1 MANPSVLVTGG
12 SGLIGE
18 RLCQKLSERG
28 YDVKVLTRKKKKNS
42 RFKSYYWNPE
52 KKEIEP
58 GALENGTYIVH
69 LAGANIAGK
78 RWTKSRKQEILS
90 SRAGTAKFLY
100 ESVSGLKLK
109 PTAFISSSAV
119 GFYGTVTSE
128 KVFTEGDPAAQDFL
142 GQTCRQWEAA
152 ADLFSE
158 NGIRTVKI
166 RTSLVLANK
175 GPLSKIM
182 LPVKL
187 GIGSPLGKGNQY
199 MPWIHIDDLC
209 GIFIRAI
216 EDTNLDGAY
225 NAVAPDHKT
234 NRVFTKTLA
243 TILKRPLIA
252 PNVPAFVLKGLLG
265 EMSVIALEG
274 SRVSSE
280 KIKNSGFEFKYPDLE
295 QALKNICRI

>member
-1 MANPSVLVTGG
+1 MAKPSVLVTGG
-12 SGLIGE
+12 SGLIGT
-18 RLCQKLSERG
+18 RLCQKLSETG
-28 YDVKVLTRKKKKNS
+28 YDVKVLTRKKKENS
-42 RFKSYYWNPE
+42 RFKNYYWNPE

-58 GALENGTYIVH
+58 EALEDCTYIVH
-69 LAGANIAGK
+69 LAGANIASK
-78 RWTKSRKQEILS
+78 RWTKNRKKEILS

-100 ESVSGLKLK
+100 ESISGLKLK

-128 KVFTEGDPAAQDFL
+128 KVFSEDDPAAQDFL
-142 GQTCRQWEAA
+142 GQTCGQWEAA
-152 ADLFSE
+152 ADLFRES
-158 NGIRTVKI
+158 GIRTVKI

-209 GIFIRAI
+209 AIFIKAI

-234 NRVFTKTLA
+234 NREFTKTLA
-243 TILKRPLIA
+243 TILRRPMIA
-252 PNVPAFVLKGLLG
+252 PNVSAFVLKGLLG

-280 KIKNSGFEFKYPDLE
+280 KIKNAGFKFKYPTLE
-295 QALKNICRI
+295 QALRNIYRI

>member
-1 MANPSVLVTGG
+1 MAKPSVLVTGG
-12 SGLIGE
+12 SGLIGT
-18 RLCQKLSERG
+18 RLCQKLSETG
-28 YDVKVLTRKKKKNS
+28 YDVKVLTRKKKGSS
-42 RFKSYYWNPE
+42 RFKNYYWNPE

-58 GALENGTYIVH
+58 GALENCTYIVH
-69 LAGANIAGK
+69 LAGANIASK

-90 SRAGTAKFLY
+90 SRAGTARFLY
-100 ESVSGLKLK
+100 ESISGLKLK

-128 KVFTEGDPAAQDFL
+128 KIFNENDPAAQDFL

-152 ADLFSE
+152 ADLFCESE
-158 NGIRTVKI
+158 IRTVKI

-216 EDTNLDGAY
+216 EDTNLNGAY

-234 NRVFTKTLA
+234 NREFTKTLA
-243 TILKRPLIA
+243 KILNRPMIA
-252 PNVPAFVLKGLLG
+252 PNVPAFVLKIFLG
-265 EMSVIALEG
+265 EMSVIALQG
-274 SRVSSE
+274 SRVSCE
-280 KIKNSGFEFKYPDLE
+280 KTLNTGYKFKYPDLG
-295 QALKNICRI
+295 QALKNIVQT